1 MNLSHESSAPR
12 QKPCQEEQHIALAS
26 DDRLA
31 TLQRSDQKLKLIM
44 SWVVV
49 VVLTAFGV
57 LALIG
62 LFTVGKTEGVFWR
75 DQIRE
80 NFPVIIGLPMAGL
93 GALFVS
99 LVLQISSGPIEF
111 EAVGIK
117 FKGGSA
123 PIVFWLLCFLAIAV
137 AMKML

>member
-1 MNLSHESSAPR
+1 
-12 QKPCQEEQHIALAS
+12 
-26 DDRLA
+26 
-31 TLQRSDQKLKLIM
+31 M

-80 NFPVIIGLPMAGL
+80 NFPVIIGLPMRSE
-93 GALFVS
+93 ALFVS

>member
-1 MNLSHESSAPR
+1 
-12 QKPCQEEQHIALAS
+12 
-26 DDRLA
+26 
-31 TLQRSDQKLKLIM
+31 M

>member
-1 MNLSHESSAPR
+1 MENPH
-12 QKPCQEEQHIALAS
+12 QEDQDGTPAS
-26 DDRLA
+26 DDGSG
-31 TLQRSDQKLKLIM
+31 TTQQSSQKLKLIM

-57 LALIG
+57 VSLVG
-62 LFTVGKTEGVFWR
+62 LFTVGKSEGTFWR

-80 NFPVIIGLPMAGL
+80 NFPVIVGLPMAGL

-99 LVLQISSGPIEF
+99 LILQISSGPIEF
-111 EAVGIK
+111 EIAGVK

-137 AMKML
+137 AMKMLWRWP